1 MGNFTTDTA
10 TGLPSRN
17 RKGMKVMTN
26 VSKGKGK
33 SAKATKTEDRR
44 IARTSRQL
52 VSIKKK
58 RLANIFSTSPGNPW
72 NSNVKPTTRRRL
84 NLKKKGK

>member
-1 MGNFTTDTA
+1 
-10 TGLPSRN
+10 
-17 RKGMKVMTN
+17 
-26 VSKGKGK
+26 
-33 SAKATKTEDRR
+33 
-44 IARTSRQL
+44 